1 MNKSKWNHWNAEQAH
16 EVVDLDEFDDTS
28 ATPVA
33 GDPKVPSLVEGE
45 RDAQDEADHED
56 GGKSCV
62 IPP

>member
-1 MNKSKWNHWNAEQAH
+1 M
-16 EVVDLDEFDDTS
+16 LDEFDDTS